1 MLQAGE
7 LGPGVFLHMRCCGEQ
22 NCLDWTQLRISQL
35 GRGRGQESLQTV
47 LVCLSCRVSQGKNW
61 EGGDREGS
69 TVKLE

>member
-7 LGPGVFLHMRCCGEQ
+7 LVLGVFLHIRCCGEQ

-35 GRGRGQESLQTV
+35 GRKFTDCH
-47 LVCLSCRVSQGKNW
+47 CLSELLCKSGK
-61 EGGDREGS
+61 ELGGGGADREGS